1 MMAQI
6 NTTMYFT
13 DQVSRIIFE
22 KSFQHLLFN
31 ILSSYSDQ
39 SKYIKSQLRKSENL
53 IPQAFEV
60 DEKEVGIFTS
70 VLTVWDLVC

>member
-1 MMAQI
+1 MAQI
-6 NTTMYFT
+6 NTTMYVT
-13 DQVSRIIFE
+13 DHISRPIFE

-31 ILSSYSDQ
+31 ILSSLSDQ